1 MIFRSAGLATH
12 IMNNQIKSVLLL
24 AGFPVLLMLLLGGFF
39 VSMNALTLSKD
50 YSPSAQ
56 SYYTSSAYNAPSG
69 SSINWNSVMQKSTA
83 QMIDHAP
90 LAIGAAAIWFII
102 AWFFHG
108 RMISAAA
115 GSKPVTRAQMPKI
128 YNMLENLCISR
139 GIAMPKFEVI
149 DSPALN
155 AFAAGINEKTY
166 KIVLTRGIIESLQDD
181 ELEAVIAHELSHI
194 LNRDVRLLII
204 SVIFVG
210 MISFMAEMA
219 WRSLRFGARPA
230 LYSRSNSREGAGG
243 VFLVMLIGA
252 IILGIGYMFALV
264 LRFALSRKREY
275 LADAGAVELTRNP
288 EAMMRALQRISG
300 QDKVRGM
307 PDEVQQMCI
316 ANSVPFMG
324 MFATHPPIPKRI
336 QALSEMTQ
344 TPIPDLTVSLRRP
357 PSRPWDNGIAPEA
370 RPAPPAPDPHGRSQ
384 PLDPINPWGTPPRPP
399 Q

>member
-50 YSPSAQ
+50 YSPPVQ
-56 SYYTSSAYNAPSG
+56 SSYTSSYSAPSTG
-69 SSINWNSVMQKSTA
+69 TINWNRVIEKSAT
-83 QMIDHAP
+83 QMINHAP
-90 LAIGAAAIWFII
+90 LAIGGAAIWFII

-115 GSKPVTRAQMPKI
+115 GSKPVTRTQMPKI
-128 YNMLENLCISR
+128 YNMLENMCISR

-219 WRSLRFGARPA
+219 WRSLRFGVRPA
-230 LYSRSNSREGAGG
+230 LYSRGSSREGAGG
-243 VFLVMLIGA
+243 IFLVMLIGA

-300 QDKVRGM
+300 HDKVRGM

-336 QALSEMTQ
+336 QALSVMTQ

-357 PSRPWDNGIAPEA
+357 PSRPWDKGVAPEA
-370 RPAPPAPDPHGRSQ
+370 HPAPPAPDAHGRSQ